1 MAELRPKGKKAKKK
15 KGKASLKKEEDDDEE
30 TKRLHSELML
40 YGENEQDEAEM
51 Y

>member
-40 YGENEQDEAEM
+40 YGENE
-51 Y
+51 

>member
-1 MAELRPKGKKAKKK
+1 MEMAELRPKGKKAKKK

-40 YGENEQDEAEM
+40 YGENE
-51 Y
+51 